1 MLQFLTHFKP
11 HRGRWPRSPEGVRTL
26 GAVEQIDESP
36 ELHQTEIDD
45 SQKVHKMTL
54 PTPVSYKREL
64 SPDRL
69 QAVSQWL
76 LDELYA
82 TEDDLSRPTDNGY
95 TRGCTTFG
103 RQRNRIIAE
112 AMSARHPWLGLLNNN
127 NDIVF
132 TIGGVPCRFSN
143 DDPSNPSKDAVL
155 TANRY
160 QMEFVDFAAESEPAR
175 FCFIIDRGHEGAA
188 DPRVEFLGFT
198 PSGEIACR
206 WVSNTVRVLRLEGQ
220 QTLPQP
226 VDVAKPQVAP
236 KRREEGAAASK
247 EVG

>member
-1 MLQFLTHFKP
+1 M
-11 HRGRWPRSPEGVRTL
+11 
-26 GAVEQIDESP
+26 
-36 ELHQTEIDD
+36 
-45 SQKVHKMTL
+45 HKMTL
-54 PTPVSYKREL
+54 PLPATFNPEL
-64 SPDRL
+64 SSDL
-69 QAVSQWL
+69 LEIVSQWL

-112 AMSARHPWLGLLNNN
+112 ALSGRNAWLGLPNSN
-127 NDIVF
+127 NDLVF

-160 QMEFVDFAAESEPAR
+160 QLDFLEFATDSEPAR
-175 FCFIIDRGHEGAA
+175 FCFIIDRGHDGAA
-188 DPRVEFLGFT
+188 EPRVEFLGFT

-206 WVSNTVRVLRLEGQ
+206 WVSNAVRVLRVESQ
-220 QTLPQP
+220 QTLPQS

-236 KRREEGAAASK
+236 KRRDEGDAAS
-247 EVG
+247 EAAR

>member
-1 MLQFLTHFKP
+1 MHKI
-11 HRGRWPRSPEGVRTL
+11 TL
-26 GAVEQIDESP
+26 PPPATFNP
-36 ELHQTEIDD
+36 EL
-45 SQKVHKMTL
+45 S
-54 PTPVSYKREL
+54 S
-64 SPDRL
+64 DRL

-82 TEDDLSRPTDNGY
+82 TEDDLSRSTDNGY
-95 TRGCTTFG
+95 TRGCTAFG

-112 AMSARHPWLGLLNNN
+112 ALSARHAWLGLSNSN

-132 TIGGVPCRFSN
+132 TVGGVPCRFSN

-160 QMEFVDFAAESEPAR
+160 QMDFLEFAADSEPAR
-175 FCFIIDRGHEGAA
+175 FCFIIERGRDGAA
-188 DPRVEFLGFT
+188 EPRVEFLGFT
-198 PSGEIACR
+198 PGGEIACQ
-206 WVSNTVRVLRLEGQ
+206 WVSNAVRLLRVEGQ

-236 KRREEGAAASK
+236 KRRDEGDAAS
-247 EVG
+247 EAVR

>member
-1 MLQFLTHFKP
+1 MTLMLAEKIGESNKLHQN
-11 HRGRWPRSPEGVRTL
+11 
-26 GAVEQIDESP
+26 AIDE
-36 ELHQTEIDD
+36 

-54 PTPVSYKREL
+54 PPPAIFNPEL
-64 SPDRL
+64 SFDRL
-69 QAVSQWL
+69 ESVSQWL

-112 AMSARHPWLGLLNNN
+112 ALSARHAWLGLPNSN
-127 NDIVF
+127 NDLVF

-155 TANRY
+155 TVNRY
-160 QMEFVDFAAESEPAR
+160 QMDFLEFATDSEPAR
-175 FCFIIDRGHEGAA
+175 FCFIIDRGRDGAA
-188 DPRVEFLGFT
+188 EPRVEFLGFT

-206 WVSNTVRVLRLEGQ
+206 WVSNAVRVLRVEGQ
-220 QTLPQP
+220 QTLPQA
-226 VDVAKPQVAP
+226 VEVAKPQVAP
-236 KRREEGAAASK
+236 KRRDEGDAVSEA
-247 EVG
+247 VR